1 MRSFV
6 YPQLNKGKVITNN
19 QIRLPKLDW
28 VTYIN
33 SRPIPDGCKICQ
45 ARVIRK
51 ASGYFV
57 MLSLQLDVDI
67 PDSIPH
73 GKAIGVD
80 LGLDK
85 FAATSEG
92 LLIARPKFL
101 KKRDS
106 RD

>member
-1 MRSFV
+1 
-6 YPQLNKGKVITNN
+6 
-19 QIRLPKLDW
+19 
-28 VTYIN
+28 
-33 SRPIPDGCKICQ
+33 
-45 ARVIRK
+45 
-51 ASGYFV
+51 

-73 GKAIGVD
+73 GKAIGID